1 MLLTV
6 AIVCRKMAHLK
17 QKEVLSMRII
27 SYRTHPQAAWQAG
40 IEDLG
45 HVVAATAAYSYG
57 DQAPTVRALLNAGP
71 AMLSTVLAN
80 AREIFAAGDQPL
92 LSLDALE
99 LGAPV
104 ADPAKII
111 CMGLNYADHAAET
124 QKPIPQY
131 PVLFPKY
138 RNSLTGP
145 YSPIV
150 LPRFSSK
157 IDYEGELAVVI
168 GQTCKDVSEQD
179 ALHYVAGYTIMNDV
193 TARDWQSF
201 SSQWMPGKAIDS
213 FAPMGPGIV
222 ATSEVP
228 DPQNLYITTH
238 VNGQVRQDGNT
249 AMMLFSVAKSIE
261 FISTF
266 MTLEP
271 GDILSTGTPAGVGFS
286 RKPPIYLHEGDV
298 VEIEIERIGRIINQV
313 VRSASV

>member
-1 MLLTV
+1 
-6 AIVCRKMAHLK
+6 
-17 QKEVLSMRII
+17 MRII
-27 SYRTHPQAAWQAG
+27 SYRSHPQDAWQAG
-40 IEDLG
+40 IELDG

-57 DQAPTVRALLNAGP
+57 DQLPTVRVLLEAGP

-80 AREIFAAGDQPL
+80 ASEIFAAGDQPL
-92 LSLDALE
+92 LRLDTLE

-104 ADPAKII
+104 ADPAKIV

-124 QKPIPQY
+124 QMPIPKY

-157 IDYEGELAVVI
+157 IDYEAELAVVI

-201 SSQWMPGKAIDS
+201 SSQWMPGKAIDT

-222 ATSEVP
+222 PASELP
-228 DPQNLYITTH
+228 DPQKLHITTR
-238 VNGQVRQDGNT
+238 VNGQVLQDSNT
-249 AMMLFSVAKSIE
+249 AMMLFSVSKSIE

-266 MTLEP
+266 MTLDP
-271 GDILSTGTPAGVGFS
+271 GDIISTGTPAGVGFS

-298 VEIEIERIGRIINQV
+298 VEIEIECIGRIINQV
-313 VRSASV
+313 VRSPSL